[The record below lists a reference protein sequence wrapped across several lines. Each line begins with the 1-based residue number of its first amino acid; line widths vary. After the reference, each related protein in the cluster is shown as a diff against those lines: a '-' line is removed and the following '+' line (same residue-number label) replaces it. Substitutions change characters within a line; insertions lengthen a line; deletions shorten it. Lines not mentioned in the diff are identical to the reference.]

1 MKILDGI
8 ELFDLGIYLSK
19 SNTLIIADT
28 HIGYEEALNK
38 EGFLIPRTQFKELL
52 ERLFNII
59 ETIKFEKKVHKLDK
73 IIVNGDIKHEF
84 GKISETEWRNTLK
97 LLDLLLRH
105 SEEVLLV
112 KGNHDTI
119 LGPIAEKRRLKVADE
134 FSVGDILV
142 LHGDSVPKDMAKRK
156 DIKTIIIG
164 HEHPAV
170 TLYEGTRAEKYKCY
184 LVGEYKGRNLIVQP
198 SFNLVVEGTNVL
210 AEDLLSPFLSKI
222 SDFKV
227 LVVGDKIYDF
237 GPLNSL
243 VLKE

>member
-1 MKILDGI
+1 MKISDEI
-8 ELFDLGIYLSK
+8 ELVDLGIYLSK
-19 SNTLIIADT
+19 SNMLVIADT

-38 EGFLIPRTQFKELL
+38 EGILIPRTQFKELL

-59 ETIKFEKKVHKLDK
+59 ERVKLEKRVHKLDK

-97 LLDLLLRH
+97 LLDFLLRH

-119 LGPIAEKRRLKVADE
+119 LGPIAEKRRVKVVDE
-134 FSVGDILV
+134 FSVGDILI
-142 LHGDSVPKDMAKRK
+142 LHGDYVPKDLSKRK
-156 DIKTIIIG
+156 GLKTIIIG
-164 HEHPAV
+164 HEHSAV

-184 LVGEYKGRNLIVQP
+184 LLGEYKGKQLIVQP
-198 SFNLVVEGTNVL
+198 SFNLVVEGTNIL
-210 AEDLLSPFLSKI
+210 ADSLLSPFLSKI
-222 SDFKV
+222 NDFKV

-237 GPLNSL
+237 GPVKSL
-243 VLKE
+243 ILRE